1 MSISFLNLLS
11 ISATWTV
18 KCILAYS
25 LIIPPVALLA
35 ARQEYKIW
43 KTTSTPLSLWAIL
56 KIITFNTMWML
67 SALICALSLFPIWVI
82 RGFGRSVETEAH
94 SVLERLI
101 GTSLVKYL
109 VGNVVITGREH
120 LLEYNENRGQGSDEM
135 NANSPKAAPIY
146 VANHC
151 SQIDAA
157 VVYYPFSKFK
167 WIAKQSVMFLPG
179 PGNLMY
185 FSGHVFIKRAGKNK
199 NSVSNLYELSSQ
211 AVQNGT
217 PMMIFP
223 QGSRRRSQKLPFK
236 NGAYRIAMQ
245 NKSDIIPVSIH
256 VPDGCW
262 NSSYPFNLIFSFLLR
277 STHVDVPLITM
288 TIHKPIKFSE
298 DTSLDQLREKSME
311 QIYSVLPPV
320 CDSTTQISTSNKEK
334 VK

>member
-1 MSISFLNLLS
+1 MSYIFVN
-11 ISATWTV
+11 
-18 KCILAYS
+18 
-25 LIIPPVALLA
+25 
-35 ARQEYKIW
+35 
-43 KTTSTPLSLWAIL
+43 
-56 KIITFNTMWML
+56 
-67 SALICALSLFPIWVI
+67 
-82 RGFGRSVETEAH
+82 
-94 SVLERLI
+94 
-101 GTSLVKYL
+101 
-109 VGNVVITGREH
+109 
-120 LLEYNENRGQGSDEM
+120 
-135 NANSPKAAPIY
+135 
-146 VANHC
+146 
-151 SQIDAA
+151 
-157 VVYYPFSKFK
+157 
-167 WIAKQSVMFLPG
+167 KQ
-179 PGNLMY
+179 
-185 FSGHVFIKRAGKNK
+185 
-199 NSVSNLYELSSQ
+199 SSQ

-334 VK
+334 VKWTWNLAKKMSRIMSAKQPHEKKTYVVVFHSTL